1 MRACNAPGGT
11 SGKITSTCIHRCCGS
26 GNDKRYSTARWANA
40 VLAVSVASNPT
51 NPMTG
56 NLFNRL
62 NPTNQINLLLPAQ
75 EC

>member
-1 MRACNAPGGT
+1 MRTCSGPGGT
-11 SGKITSTCIHRCCGS
+11 SGKTTSTCIHRCCGS
-26 GNDKRYSTARWANA
+26 GNDSRYCTVGSAHALLANNPI
-40 VLAVSVASNPT
+40 NPT

-62 NPTNQINLLLPAQ
+62 NPTNQINLLLPSL